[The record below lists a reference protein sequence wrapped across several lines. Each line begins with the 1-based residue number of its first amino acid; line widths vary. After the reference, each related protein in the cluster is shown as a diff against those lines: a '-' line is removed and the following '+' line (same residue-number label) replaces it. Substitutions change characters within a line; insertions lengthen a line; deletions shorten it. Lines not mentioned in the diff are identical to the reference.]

1 MLSPPFERAKDPDSD
16 AHEFEYW
23 SLLSPYPKIVPAEM
37 LADKTSFLMPS
48 FVLNSSPVQALS
60 VMKIS
65 DPTGIFFN
73 ATITTVSGLFELT
86 PVSMISP
93 ALTFPLHLGATKKLR
108 VSTTSPQVVPIQLD
122 TDDKFSNKYS
132 CVPLLSPA

>member
-93 ALTFPLHLGATKKLR
+93 ALKFPVHVLPDIGCGGDVGFGDGAIGGVGGAPVK
-108 VSTTSPQVVPIQLD
+108 
-122 TDDKFSNKYS
+122 
-132 CVPLLSPA
+132 